1 MNSQRGSSR
10 RGRGASSSSGR
21 DRGTSSSSSRVRR
34 GRGHGRGS
42 YYNRSN
48 GATSRNSPFRAQ
60 RQPSVTPSTASRLT
74 NPGPFNNSR
83 QPSSA
88 PSAVYRQPPASVTP
102 SQPRDNFDG
111 NVRDESL
118 DEIVM
123 AVDMKPRGTVGCAY
137 YVAAQEKLYFMEDI
151 ELGGPDVIEARKS
164 SICSQS
170 CSPLMIY
177 QSRRSSTLPSF
188 LCRLK
193 STMQCWTSLIRSE
206 EIWVMGTVQ
215 HMACLPCARLAL
227 CPSSPMIRP
236 EAGLST
242 SSWVTTMVQES
253 HSLPLEI
260 LLPGL
265 TKTM

>member
-1 MNSQRGSSR
+1 MNPQRGSSR
-10 RGRGASSSSGR
+10 RGRGTSSSSGR
-21 DRGTSSSSSRVRR
+21 GRGTSTSSSRVRR
-34 GRGHGRGS
+34 GRGRGRGS

-48 GATSRNSPFRAQ
+48 GATSRTSSLRAQ

-74 NPGPFNNSR
+74 TLGPFNSPR

-88 PSAVYRQPPASVTP
+88 PSTVHRQPPASVTP
-102 SQPRDNFDG
+102 SQPRDNFDDDA
-111 NVRDESL
+111 RDESL

-137 YVAAQEKLYFMEDI
+137 YVAAQEKLNFMEDI
-151 ELGGPDVIEARKS
+151 ELGGPDVIEAREF
-164 SICSQS
+164 SICSQC
-170 CSPLMIY
+170 CSLLTIC

-188 LCRLK
+188 LCRLN
-193 STMQCWTSLIRSE
+193 STIQCWTSLIRSE
-206 EIWVMGTVQ
+206 EIWVMGAVQ
-215 HMACLPCARLAL
+215 HMACLPCARLAP

-242 SSWVTTMVQES
+242 SSWVTMMVQES
-253 HSLPLEI
+253 DSLPLEI
-260 LLPGL
+260 LPPGL